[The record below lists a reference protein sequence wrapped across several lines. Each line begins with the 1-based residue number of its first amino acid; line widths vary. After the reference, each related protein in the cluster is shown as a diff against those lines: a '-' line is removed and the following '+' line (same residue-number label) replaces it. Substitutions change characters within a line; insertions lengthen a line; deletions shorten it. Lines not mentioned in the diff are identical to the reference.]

1 MSPVQR
7 TIHVGNKPQENDDT
21 IGTAAA
27 KRFEFST
34 QGQVQVKVK
43 VKRGK
48 NAKAKAVPADDPPSQ
63 NDFTLLRV
71 VMNLEVPGG
80 ADEIELEVKAL
91 EGETKLA
98 YFYNNKWNI
107 ISETITGGSFRAKVP
122 NWPDDPLLGSGR

>member
-7 TIHVGNKPQENDDT
+7 TINAGNAPQEHDDK
-21 IGTAAA
+21 IGAAAA
-27 KRFEFST
+27 KRFEFSA

-48 NAKAKAVPADDPPSQ
+48 NARVKAVPANDPPSQ
-63 NDFTLLRV
+63 DDFTLLRL

-98 YFYNNKWNI
+98 YYYNNKWNI
-107 ISETITGGSFRAKVP
+107 IPHTKAGGFFKASVK
-122 NWPDDPLLGSGR
+122 NWPDDPSVGMGR